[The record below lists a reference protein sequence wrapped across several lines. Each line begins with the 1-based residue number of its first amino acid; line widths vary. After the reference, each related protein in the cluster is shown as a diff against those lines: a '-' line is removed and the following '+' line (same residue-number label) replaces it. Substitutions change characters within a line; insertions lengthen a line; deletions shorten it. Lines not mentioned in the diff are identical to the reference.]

1 MLSEAVQAEVFENVA
16 YCSVVTSV
24 CGPAKL
30 LCALSQDRLTN
41 EMGPAKLKEEV
52 EVGSSLSS
60 FSGTQGCSV
69 GAIFAG
75 GSSSAVNS
83 LSVNISKHAVGGM
96 SVKWFSSVQNDSKS
110 MEKMEMCP
118 WTAS

>member
-30 LCALSQDRLTN
+30 LSVLRQDGLTN
-41 EMGPAKLKEEV
+41 EMVPAKLKEEV

-75 GSSSAVNS
+75 GSSPAVNS
-83 LSVNISKHAVGGM
+83 LSGKYFQACCGWHVC
-96 SVKWFSSVQNDSKS
+96 
-110 MEKMEMCP
+110 EMIFQC
-118 WTAS
+118 AK